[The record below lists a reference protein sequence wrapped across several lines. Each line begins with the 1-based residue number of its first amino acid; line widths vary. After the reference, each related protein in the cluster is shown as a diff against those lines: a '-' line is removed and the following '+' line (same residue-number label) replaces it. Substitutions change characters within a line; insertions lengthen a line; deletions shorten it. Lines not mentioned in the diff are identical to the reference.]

1 MTNEEKIAE
10 LIKVSKMPSE
20 ERIAYIKR
28 SIAKS
33 KMKNTINED
42 NENDEGPIQIGDN
55 PDEFYRKLG
64 AIPFNEFAENI
75 YSFKPDEKIDMEKQN
90 TTINGQNESEM
101 FDILQKLNDYRQKLK
116 QMNPKDFT
124 PPSDYF
130 QIGETDFKLKMS
142 PKAKLGDLL
151 YILDNIEEHV
161 KKHYEQLLENNNA

>member
-64 AIPFNEFAENI
+64 AIPFKEFAEKI
-75 YSFKPDEKIDMEKQN
+75 DSLKPDEKQ
-90 TTINGQNESEM
+90 
-101 FDILQKLNDYRQKLK
+101 
-116 QMNPKDFT
+116 
-124 PPSDYF
+124 
-130 QIGETDFKLKMS
+130 
-142 PKAKLGDLL
+142 
-151 YILDNIEEHV
+151 
-161 KKHYEQLLENNNA
+161 